1 MSEDP
6 GVGKVPVS
14 APAGAVP
21 ARDVSQMIAA
31 LIGLVAMGAV
41 VGITAILFITKIE
54 ATLSEITTV
63 FTPTAEA
70 AEDMKMRFWEAV
82 SVAEE
87 IVNEPELAGLDR
99 LNERFSGLAR
109 TYEARQLSLKQLVQ
123 QRDYLAKVE
132 RAKAA
137 HQHFLALVA
146 EATALRRVILQAQT
160 TLSQATEAFNRQGDE
175 LVHHLAALAERNA
188 AGMADARNKGDAM
201 VASWQ
206 GSAREVNGLIHSLF
220 DLDLPMVD
228 ASLKLGRIVEAL
240 RAAVAQYL
248 AEPRLDRL
256 AGHIDHITAHTVEAR
271 SHLDTLARLAHTDEG
286 KAAVSE
292 LEQATTAWFAS
303 ASAQGDLR
311 AIHRKLLEAQ
321 ARTLEITRGFEQE
334 AEDLVVN
341 LRAVAVH
348 ADQVSRMADQEVHQQ
363 VELAVTLTAIIIL
376 VMIMVATRMIFKLLR
391 PAA

>member
-1 MSEDP
+1 M
-6 GVGKVPVS
+6 S